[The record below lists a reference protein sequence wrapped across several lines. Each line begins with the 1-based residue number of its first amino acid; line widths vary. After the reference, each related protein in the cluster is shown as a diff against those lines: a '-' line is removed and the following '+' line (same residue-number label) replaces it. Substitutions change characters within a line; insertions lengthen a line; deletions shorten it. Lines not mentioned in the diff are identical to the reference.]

1 MLKPKTNRLHSWL
14 GLLALMASSV
24 SPCLSQ
30 PEESA
35 TPLVIAHRGSS
46 ATAPENTLP
55 AFQLAWQQGAD
66 GIEADF
72 LLSKD
77 GHIVCFHDKDTKRI
91 TGKKLLVKDTPLAE
105 LRQLDVGAWKDSRY
119 AGTRIPTIAE
129 VLATVPED
137 KKCFIEIK
145 CGVEIVEPLLIEI
158 EASTIKRDQITIIC
172 FKADVLKAIKARA
185 PHLRTSWLC
194 NFKQNKAGEIRPVSE
209 TVLKTLHDIKADGF
223 SSSQHHVSEELLRQV
238 MAAGIEHHVWT
249 VNDPAAAG
257 KYHAQGTKSIT
268 TDVPAKMRDALA
280 EALPT
285 GIDQ

>member
-1 MLKPKTNRLHSWL
+1 MPKSTPMLLWL
-14 GLLALMASSV
+14 SLLVLTVSSMT
-24 SPCLSQ
+24 PCASQ
-30 PEESA
+30 PEEPA
-35 TPLVIAHRGSS
+35 TPMVIAHRGSS
-46 ATAPENTLP
+46 AAAPENTLP

-77 GHIVCFHDKDTKRI
+77 GHIVCFHDQDTKRI
-91 TGKKLLVKDTPLAE
+91 TGKKLLVKDTNLAD
-105 LRQLDVGAWKDSRY
+105 LRQMDVGAWKDPRY
-119 AGTRIPTIAE
+119 AGTRMPTIAE

-137 KKCFIEIK
+137 KKCYIEIK
-145 CGVEIVEPLLIEI
+145 CGAEIIEPLLREI

-194 NFKQNKAGEIRPVSE
+194 SFKKSKAGEIKPTAGS
-209 TVLKTLHDIKADGF
+209 VLKTLHDIKADGF

-249 VNDPAAAG
+249 VNDPAAVG